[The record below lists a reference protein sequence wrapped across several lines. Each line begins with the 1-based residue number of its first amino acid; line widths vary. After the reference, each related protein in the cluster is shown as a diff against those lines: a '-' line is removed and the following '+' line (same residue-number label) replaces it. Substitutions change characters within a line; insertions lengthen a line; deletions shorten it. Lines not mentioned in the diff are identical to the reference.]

1 MCAVSGSQRSDFVA
15 GTVEAVEDASEEIF
29 KSPSLPFKKR

>member
-15 GTVEAVEDASEEIF
+15 RTVEAVEDASEVF
-29 KSPSLPFKKR
+29 KSPSLPFQKR